1 MKRKFHFIQ
10 MLHLSDRL
18 YRCYAMLTNVSS
30 HTRTTH
36 GRTYAHTQINQ
47 MRENEIRMQTK
58 RQSQP
63 RRDLTRRTDDSFF
76 IVAVVVVFVF
86 TNSQC
91 VRVRFVAQSSIALF
105 PCGDNAQC
113 SSISHSVPFAR
124 IVAPISL
131 RFYCQKLYDTIANCI
146 SAFWLFF
153 PLFV

>member
-47 MRENEIRMQTK
+47 MRENEIHMQTK

-63 RRDLTRRTDDSFF
+63 RRDLIRRTDDSFF

-113 SSISHSVPFAR
+113 SSLRPVRSHCGAHFTAFLLPKA
-124 IVAPISL
+124 L
-131 RFYCQKLYDTIANCI
+131 RHNCKLYF
-146 SAFWLFF
+146 SVLVVFF
-153 PLFV
+153 SIRVN